1 MDEQEMKEAADK
13 IVSTASE
20 FIDVVVR
27 SRILASEFDQ
37 AINAGPEAGVPLEMI
52 ESRMLE
58 LIKDEDGNDNRDR
71 ERALEILLKYS
82 VRNALAEV
90 IGIIF
95 S

>member
-82 VRNALAEV
+82 VRNALTEV